1 MKLADVKR
9 VKVGDREFP
18 VKLTIRAMIDY
29 ESLSGDSILNL
40 EGTEKSMKFFYC
52 TAKAGARSEGKEFM
66 TYDQF
71 IDAIDDD
78 FAEAVTNFSQALF
91 EAGGDTKKKPKV
103 LK

>member
-29 ESLSGDSILNL
+29 EALSGDSILNL

-52 TAKAGARSEGKEFM
+52 TAKAGARPKEFM
-66 TYDQF
+66 TFDEF
-71 IDAIDDD
+71 LDAIDDD

-91 EAGGDTKKKPKV
+91 ETGGDTKKKPKV

>member
-1 MKLADVKR
+1 MKLAEVKK
-9 VKVGDREFP
+9 VKVGEREFP

-29 ESLSGDSILNL
+29 EALAGDSIVNL

-52 TAKAGARSEGKEFM
+52 TAKAGARAEGKEFI
-66 TYDQF
+66 TYDEF
-71 IDAIDDD
+71 LDAIDDN

-91 EAGGDTKKKPKV
+91 EVGGDTKKKPKG

>member
-1 MKLADVKR
+1 MKLSEVKR
-9 VKVGDREFP
+9 VKVGDLEFP

-29 ESLSGDSILNL
+29 ETLSGDSIMNL

-66 TYDQF
+66 TYDEF
-71 IDAIDDD
+71 LDSIDDD
-78 FAEAVTNFSQALF
+78 FAEAVTNFSEALF
-91 EAGGDTKKKPKV
+91 ESGNDTKKKPKD